1 MENLNAKNL
10 LDNGISHINVGSGQ
24 EVTIKDLA
32 LLIKIIVGFEGY
44 LVFNSNY
51 PDCMPRKLLD
61 ISRIRSMGWKSSIDL
76 DTGIKTVYNWYMN
89 NLQFD

>member
-10 LDNGISHINVGSGQ
+10 LDNGISHVNVGSGQ

-32 LLIKIIVGFEGY
+32 LLIKIIVGFEGD

-51 PDCMPRKLLD
+51 PDGMPRKLLD
-61 ISRIRSMGWKSSIDL
+61 ISRIRSMGWESAIDL
-76 DTGIKTVYNWYMN
+76 DTGIKLVYEWYLN
-89 NLQFD
+89 NL